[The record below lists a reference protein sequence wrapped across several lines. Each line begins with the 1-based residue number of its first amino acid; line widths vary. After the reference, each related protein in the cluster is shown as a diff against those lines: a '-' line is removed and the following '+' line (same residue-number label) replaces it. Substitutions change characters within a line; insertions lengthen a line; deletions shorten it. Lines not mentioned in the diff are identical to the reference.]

1 LIELQRGAERQGE
14 SLDKFVRRMQHYV
27 NVSDDDL
34 NVLCSL
40 KHSVQTFSSGQTIV
54 SLNEPVEKLYV
65 MEAGWSL
72 RARYLED
79 GRRQIINFQL
89 PGDYFDLMSLVGA
102 RSDHTVSAATDVRM
116 RVFQGRDFLNAI
128 QQSPRLAA
136 AFWWVTVQEETILRQ
151 QIVRIG
157 RMSARE
163 RIANFILELNRRQ
176 NIADGDR
183 DDFVPLPVPQA
194 FLADALGL
202 SVVHISRSLTTLK
215 AKNLLRTSRRGIEII
230 DREGL
235 MELAEYSPDL
245 LEATPVTLS

>member
-1 LIELQRGAERQGE
+1 ME
-14 SLDKFVRRMQHYV
+14 KFVRRMKRYV
-27 NVSDDDL
+27 DIGDADL
-34 NVLCSL
+34 EPLLDLDHKTVDFAAG
-40 KHSVQTFSSGQTIV
+40 KTIV
-54 SLNEPVEKLYV
+54 ALNEPVDKIYIV
-65 MEAGWSL
+65 TSGWSL
-72 RARYLED
+72 RARYLDD

-102 RSDHTVSAATDVRM
+102 RSDHTISAATDSTLRIYDGQEYL
-116 RVFQGRDFLNAI
+116 RAI

-157 RMSARE
+157 RMSAKE

-202 SVVHISRSLTTLK
+202 SVVHISRSLTSLK
-215 AKNLLRTSRRGIEII
+215 ARDLVQTSRRGIEII
-230 DREGL
+230 DRDRL
-235 MELAEYSPDL
+235 VELAEYDPAL
-245 LEATPVTLS
+245 FEPQPVALAAQ

>member
-1 LIELQRGAERQGE
+1 ME
-14 SLDKFVRRMQHYV
+14 KFVRRMKHYV
-27 NVSDDDL
+27 EIGDADLAPLLDL
-34 NVLCSL
+34 N
-40 KHSVQTFSSGQTIV
+40 HSTVDFPAGKTIV
-54 SLNEPVEKLYV
+54 ALNEPVDKIYIV
-65 MEAGWSL
+65 TSGWSL
-72 RARYLED
+72 RARYLDD

-102 RSDHTVSAATDVRM
+102 RSDHTISAATDTTLRIYDGQDYL
-116 RVFQGRDFLNAI
+116 RAI
-128 QQSPRLAA
+128 QRSHRLAA

-157 RMSARE
+157 RMSAQE

-202 SVVHISRSLTTLK
+202 SVVHISRSLTSLK
-215 AKNLLRTSRRGIEII
+215 ARDLVKTSRRGIEII
-230 DREGL
+230 DRDSL
-235 MELAEYSPDL
+235 VELAEYD
-245 LEATPVTLS
+245 PVLFEPKPVPLAAQ